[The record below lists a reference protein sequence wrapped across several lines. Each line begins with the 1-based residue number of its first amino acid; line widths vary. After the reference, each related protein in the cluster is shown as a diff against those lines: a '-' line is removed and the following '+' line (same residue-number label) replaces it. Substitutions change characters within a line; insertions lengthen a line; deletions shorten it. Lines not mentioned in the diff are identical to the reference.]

1 VSRNKSNILNGAD
14 SSSIDIAVRAL
25 QRDLLVAIPTETVY
39 GLAARA
45 SSPSAVKKIFV
56 VKGRPIGHPLILH
69 VANKQD
75 LSLWSQELSN
85 NARLLAEKYWP
96 GPLTIIV
103 KRNDKVCDEIT
114 GGRDTIAIR
123 CPNHPVATELLI
135 RLTDAI
141 VAPSAN
147 HFGKVSPTSA
157 RHVAEDFGDEISVI
171 LDGGE
176 CSIGVESTIIDCTTE
191 PPQILRA
198 GAISADQI
206 KRECNITIASAT
218 GDSRASGMLDK
229 HYAPNC
235 TVELV
240 DDRKDAD
247 VRLNQLNGDGRS
259 SEIIDFG
266 DDLQMFAH
274 ELYARLRD
282 ADKRLIDVV
291 ITVKPPMSGIGIAIN
306 ERLEKAAN
314 SNRSRE

>member
-114 GGRDTIAIR
+114 GGRDTVAIR

>member
-1 VSRNKSNILNGAD
+1 MSRNKSNILNGAD

-114 GGRDTIAIR
+114 GGRDTVAIR

-147 HFGKVSPTSA
+147 HFGTVSPTSA
-157 RHVAEDFGDEISVI
+157 SHVTEDFGDEISVI

>member
-1 VSRNKSNILNGAD
+1 MSRNKSNILNGAD

-114 GGRDTIAIR
+114 GGRDTVAIR

-157 RHVAEDFGDEISVI
+157 SHVAEDFGHEISVI

-266 DDLQMFAH
+266 DDLEMFAH

>member
-1 VSRNKSNILNGAD
+1 MSRNKSNILNGAD

-114 GGRDTIAIR
+114 GGRDTVAIR

-218 GDSRASGMLDK
+218 GDSRASGMLEK

>member
-1 VSRNKSNILNGAD
+1 MSRNKSNILNGAD

-114 GGRDTIAIR
+114 GGRDTVAIR

-157 RHVAEDFGDEISVI
+157 SHVAEDFGDEISVI

-266 DDLQMFAH
+266 DDLEMFAH

>member
-1 VSRNKSNILNGAD
+1 MSRNKSNILNGAD

-69 VANKQD
+69 VANRQD

-114 GGRDTIAIR
+114 GGRDTVAIR

>member
-1 VSRNKSNILNGAD
+1 MSRNKSNILNGAD

-114 GGRDTIAIR
+114 GGRDTVAIR

-266 DDLQMFAH
+266 DDLEVFAH

>member
-1 VSRNKSNILNGAD
+1 MSRNKSNILNGAD

-69 VANKQD
+69 VAIKQD

-114 GGRDTIAIR
+114 GGRDTVAIR

-282 ADKRLIDVV
+282 ADKRLVDVV

>member
-1 VSRNKSNILNGAD
+1 MSRNKSNILDGAD

-114 GGRDTIAIR
+114 GGRDTVAIR

>member
-1 VSRNKSNILNGAD
+1 MSRNKSNILNGAD

-114 GGRDTIAIR
+114 GGRDTVAIR
-123 CPNHPVATELLI
+123 CPNHPIATELLI

-157 RHVAEDFGDEISVI
+157 SHVADDFDDEISVI

>member
-1 VSRNKSNILNGAD
+1 MSRNKSNILNGAD

-114 GGRDTIAIR
+114 GGRDTVAIR

-157 RHVAEDFGDEISVI
+157 SHVAEDFGDEISVI